1 MIKETLEEKMVV
13 YKNIMP
19 ENIDILK
26 DLEEIFDSYDRDFV
40 RATINNHEYLPE
52 LRSCTVFSLFTDN
65 SESDLKE
72 YQNKKIALNSK
83 INKNLAPAIIDYI
96 KEYNIRLKE
105 KESWEILRY
114 QESQKLTWHSDDG
127 EAHPCLISF
136 VYYINDDYQ
145 GGEIEFKEKLG
156 GIPYKPEANSLIIFP
171 SSSDYI
177 HRVLPITKGTKYAG
191 ISFGR

>member
-96 KEYNIRLKE
+96 KEYDIRLKE

-156 GIPYKPEANSLIIFP
+156 GIPYKPEGNSLIIFP

-191 ISFGR
+191 ISFAR